1 MPTHPLVFHSSP
13 DQTIAWRDG
22 APVTVRTF
30 VADVARVAAALPAG
44 AHVFNVCRDRYR
56 FAVSLCAAL
65 VAGKVS
71 LLPSTHTPEMVRQL
85 ASFAPDAFCLHDAP
99 DCTIDLPRF
108 AYPDAAPC
116 ALADDA
122 PFAVP
127 QIDAARIMAY
137 VFTSGSTGAPVPHR
151 KTWGFLVGCVRAA
164 ADRLGLL
171 DGRAATLIGTVPAQH
186 MYGFEST
193 VLLAL
198 IGGLAFSNRQ
208 PFYPVDIRDE
218 LDAIPQPRVLVTS
231 PIHLRALLAA
241 GHALPRA
248 ALVLSATAPL
258 SEKLACEAEAALDAP
273 LVEIYGS
280 TETGQIATRRTSR
293 GAAWELFPD
302 IRLDARAEPDD
313 DSGPTVWVSGGHV
326 EAPVPMG
333 DALELLG
340 DGRFLLH
347 GRKADLVNIAG
358 KRTSL
363 AYLNHQLNAIPQV
376 LDGVFFM
383 PDEAAAAHDDTRL
396 EPVTRLVAL
405 VVAPTLTA
413 AGLQRAL
420 RERIDPAF
428 MPRPLVFVDT
438 LPRNE
443 TGKLPRDVLAAL
455 VAQHARPAAV
465 PVPVPDPAGTPA
477 LGFTIPADHPA
488 LPGHFPGHPVVPGVV
503 LLDHAIHA
511 LGTAL
516 NRPLHAWRLGSAK
529 FLSPVAPG
537 EPLDLAYDV
546 AASGAIRFTLR
557 AGARDVASGVLSA
570 PPAEQDGA
578 QP

>member
-1 MPTHPLVFHSSP
+1 M
-13 DQTIAWRDG
+13 
-22 APVTVRTF
+22 
-30 VADVARVAAALPAG
+30 
-44 AHVFNVCRDRYR
+44 
-56 FAVSLCAAL
+56 
-65 VAGKVS
+65 
-71 LLPSTHTPEMVRQL
+71 
-85 ASFAPDAFCLHDAP
+85 
-99 DCTIDLPRF
+99 
-108 AYPDAAPC
+108 
-116 ALADDA
+116 
-122 PFAVP
+122 
-127 QIDAARIMAY
+127 
-137 VFTSGSTGAPVPHR
+137 
-151 KTWGFLVGCVRAA
+151 
-164 ADRLGLL
+164 
-171 DGRAATLIGTVPAQH
+171 PAQH

-280 TETGQIATRRTSR
+280 TETGQIATRRTSQ

-302 IRLDARAEPDD
+302 IRLDARAEPDDD

-428 MPRPLVFVDT
+428 MPRPLVFVDA

-455 VAQHARPAAV
+455 VAQHARPV

-537 EPLDLAYDV
+537 EPLDLAYDA